1 MTKVQ
6 QTRLVPFDIK
16 YKEQIQSGLYRV
28 FTRDKQEAE
37 IIYWDAKLEDP
48 DFKLIAIVNGFIE
61 SYTITGNYYSD
72 GSECSE
78 DLFIEILIEVE
89 ENYTEFESELL
100 NLCKAYKSNSEDLV
114 SIVDFIKYGARKLL
128 TIANKSSYT
137 SKITENNIKGEGVI
151 L

>member
-16 YKEQIQSGLYRV
+16 YRKQIESGIYRV
-28 FTRDKQEAE
+28 FTRDKHEAR
-37 IIYWDAKLEDP
+37 IICWDAELEDP
-48 DFKLIAIVNGFIE
+48 DFKLVAIVNGFVE
-61 SYTITGNYYSD
+61 SYTITGKYYYSD
-72 GSECSE
+72 EENE
-78 DLFIEILIEVE
+78 DLFVEILIEEE

-137 SKITENNIKGEGVI
+137 SKITENIKEGII